1 MNKAELVAEIANDTD
16 LSKIDS
22 EKALNSLMSNVISTL
37 KKGQKVTLVGF
48 GTWSVTRRKA
58 RKGRNPQT
66 GATLKIPAKNVP
78 KFTAGKGLK
87 ESV

>member
-22 EKALNSLMSNVISTL
+22 EKALNSLMSNVKQTL
-37 KKGQKVTLVGF
+37 KKGEKVTLVGF

-58 RKGRNPQT
+58 DRK
-66 GATLKIPAKNVP
+66 
-78 KFTAGKGLK
+78 
-87 ESV
+87 SVV